1 MPRTEGHG
9 PKRSHE
15 GCKPGVDVKGEGAAP
30 EFDAPT
36 ERVQSG
42 VKPLEI
48 QNLGLR
54 KAVRNM
60 FGEISILTCTSW
72 VCMRRA

>member
-1 MPRTEGHG
+1 M
-9 PKRSHE
+9 
-15 GCKPGVDVKGEGAAP
+15 KGEGAAT

-42 VKPLEI
+42 VKHLEI

-60 FGEISILTCTSW
+60 FGEISILTCT
-72 VCMRRA
+72 